1 MPTVVGVFP
10 NDDMTRRRPFTG
22 MSQSDSQQKGFCQ
35 MFASRVS
42 LRPSDVIVRAAIVA
56 LTLATGYIHFTL
68 GGLLFTLNALGYVVA
83 AMAIVA
89 PLALA
94 VRFRWI
100 VRVGLIGYAATA
112 IVAWAVMG
120 PYFSTAYVAKA
131 IEIVLIV
138 LLAIDFARHDGN
150 PISVI
155 RRELAAVFALVTRR
169 SGTAGAGA

>member
-1 MPTVVGVFP
+1 
-10 NDDMTRRRPFTG
+10 
-22 MSQSDSQQKGFCQ
+22 
-35 MFASRVS
+35 MFASRVP
-42 LRPSDVIVRAAIVA
+42 LRASDVMIRAGIVA

-83 AMAIVA
+83 AMAMIA

-120 PYFSTAYVAKA
+120 PYFSTAYIAKA
-131 IEIVLIV
+131 IEIALIV

-150 PISVI
+150 PLAVI
-155 RRELAAVFALVTRR
+155 RRELAAFASLIGRR